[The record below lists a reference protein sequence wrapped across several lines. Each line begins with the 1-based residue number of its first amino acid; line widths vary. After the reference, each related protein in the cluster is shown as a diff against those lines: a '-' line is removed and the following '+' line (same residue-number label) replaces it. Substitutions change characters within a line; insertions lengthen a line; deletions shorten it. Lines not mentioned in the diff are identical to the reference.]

1 MYIYIYVC
9 MYIYILCIYCYI
21 YVCIISEFSLFMCH
35 FNVIC
40 RELCWELCWNS
51 RWEVSIDVIP
61 YGKPCGATLAPG
73 NAHAKSREESR
84 SLQKGQF
91 STHHALGFVVT
102 LLFLG
107 SVKTHD
113 SSEKINTQQH
123 FFAVR
128 LEMPGTGSVRELIV
142 SCPFCPCFYLFV
154 LDPFA
159 PLWICA
165 FPLSFSFSSS
175 RCHRCHLLR
184 CRWPSPSSCSF
195 EHLVWKPHQNK
206 TT

>member
-1 MYIYIYVC
+1 MG
-9 MYIYILCIYCYI
+9 
-21 YVCIISEFSLFMCH
+21 
-35 FNVIC
+35 
-40 RELCWELCWNS
+40 S
-51 RWEVSIDVIP
+51 RVEPRW
-61 YGKPCGATLAPG
+61 APG

-123 FFAVR
+123 FLAVR

-175 RCHRCHLLR
+175 LCHRCHLFEMPLAISIKLLIR
-184 CRWPSPSSCSF
+184 TSCLETSP
-195 EHLVWKPHQNK
+195 KQNNVAR
-206 TT
+206 

>member
-1 MYIYIYVC
+1 M
-9 MYIYILCIYCYI
+9 L
-21 YVCIISEFSLFMCH
+21 
-35 FNVIC
+35 
-40 RELCWELCWNS
+40 ELTLGSVHWCDTVWEAVWSHVGPRKCS
-51 RWEVSIDVIP
+51 C
-61 YGKPCGATLAPG
+61 KM
-73 NAHAKSREESR
+73 EESR
-84 SLQKGQF
+84 SLQIGQF

-102 LLFLG
+102 LLFFG

-165 FPLSFSFSSS
+165 FPLPFSFSSS
-175 RCHRCHLLR
+175 CCHRCHLLR

-195 EHLVWKPHQNK
+195 EHLIWKPHQNK